1 MSEKIK
7 STTPDQ
13 SRDSL
18 PRCFGNGI
26 GKEFYADY
34 HDNEWGIPVHD
45 DAQLFEMLVLEG
57 AQAGLSWE
65 TILTRR
71 AGYRRAFYNFDIEKV
86 AKMSDSNLESLRGD
100 SRIIRNKLKIY
111 SARKNAQVVL
121 SIIQDYGSFD
131 QYLWG
136 FVEGKP
142 IKNHWKSFED
152 VPVTTRVSDQ
162 LSRDL
167 KNRGMSFVGS
177 TIIYAYMQAIGMVN
191 DHLTTCWKYQP

>member
-13 SRDSL
+13 GRDSL

-34 HDNEWGIPVHD
+34 HDNEWGVPVHD

-71 AGYRRAFYNFDIEKV
+71 DGYRKAFYNFDIEKV

-131 QYLWG
+131 KYLWG

-142 IKNHWKSFED
+142 IKSHWKSFED